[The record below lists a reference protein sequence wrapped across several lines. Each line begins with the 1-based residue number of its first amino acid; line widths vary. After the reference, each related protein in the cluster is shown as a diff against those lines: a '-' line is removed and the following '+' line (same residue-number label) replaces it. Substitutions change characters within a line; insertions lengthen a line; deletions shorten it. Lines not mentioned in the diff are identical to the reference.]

1 MARPLRIEYPGAV
14 YHVTSRGN
22 AGSSIFKDEEDRKK
36 FLQILTESKKRYNF
50 LCHTYCLMDNH
61 YHLLLETLDGRL
73 SQIMRQINGVYTQY
87 YNRKCNRRGHLF
99 QGRYKGILIQKDSH
113 LLEVCRYTVLN
124 PVRAGMVKSPEQWE
138 WSSYSALAGLTKGS
152 KCLDIEWIAGC
163 FGKTKKKSEKAYQQ
177 FVSEGIGKETI
188 WSALVGQCLL
198 GTEEFIVEMI
208 DYAKGYKDIPEISK
222 EQKFF
227 NRPELEE
234 LFSEKRI
241 VDIKKRNEFIYQAV
255 YEYGYK
261 QKEIADFLGLYFT
274 SVSRIIN
281 DIKGLLMSRK

>member
-22 AGSSIFKDEEDRKK
+22 AGSSIFKDEEDRKN
-36 FLQILTESKKRYNF
+36 FLQILTESKKKYNF

-87 YNRKCNRRGHLF
+87 YNRKRNRRGHLL

-124 PVRAGMVKSPEQWE
+124 PVRSGMVKSPELWK
-138 WSSYSALAGLTKGS
+138 WSSYSELAGIS
-152 KCLDIEWIAGC
+152 KISNYLDKEWIAGC

-177 FVSEGIGKETI
+177 FVLEGIGDETI
-188 WSALVGQCLL
+188 WTSLIGQCLL
-198 GTEEFIVEMI
+198 GTEDFIAEMI
-208 DYAKGYKDIPEISK
+208 DYAKGYREIPEISK

-227 NRPELEE
+227 NRPKLEE
-234 LFSEKRI
+234 LFLKEI
-241 VDIKKRNEFIYQAV
+241 MIDLKKRNEFIYQSV

-261 QKEIADFLGLYFT
+261 QKEVADFLGLYFT

-281 DIKGLLMSRK
+281 DVKRLRMSSK